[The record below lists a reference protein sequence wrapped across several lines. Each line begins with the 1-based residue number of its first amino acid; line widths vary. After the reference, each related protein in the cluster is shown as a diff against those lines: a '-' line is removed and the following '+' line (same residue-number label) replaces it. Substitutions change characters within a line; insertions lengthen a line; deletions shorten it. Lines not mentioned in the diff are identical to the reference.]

1 LYWHERIKLSP
12 QRAQKG
18 SDWIRPDAFGTFAS
32 QKFNRRIA
40 SKHKENKIYKW
51 VEKNT
56 EEKKG

>member
-1 LYWHERIKLSP
+1 MP
-12 QRAQKG
+12 QIAQKG

-32 QKFNRRIA
+32 QKFNRRSIA

-51 VEKNT
+51 VEKNA